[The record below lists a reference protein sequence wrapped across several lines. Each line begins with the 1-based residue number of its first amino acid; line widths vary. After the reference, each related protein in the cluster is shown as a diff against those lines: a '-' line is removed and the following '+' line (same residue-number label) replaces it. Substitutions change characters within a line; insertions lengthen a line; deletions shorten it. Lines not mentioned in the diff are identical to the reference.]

1 MSNQIKQPL
10 IQKQEDHSS
19 SDSEPDTPPIDVVP
33 SKIKIKRKNSVVNE
47 NVTKKDSTVICE
59 LCAEEKAV
67 KWCPKCDGPQC
78 EACFQT
84 LHKRKYKSHIQYACS
99 MEVYQSSIEQ
109 MNTAIPCPQHES
121 LSSNIV
127 CFDCNTMICLACAKD
142 TTHR

>member
-1 MSNQIKQPL
+1 MSELEQL
-10 IQKQEDHSS
+10 LTQKDHSS
-19 SDSEPDTPPIDVVP
+19 SDSEPETPAIDVVP
-33 SKIKIKRKNSVVNE
+33 SKIKIKRKISIVE
-47 NVTKKDSTVICE
+47 KVTKKDTTVICE

-99 MEVYQSSIEQ
+99 IEVYQSSIEQ